1 MKVLKVDLFNSKKE
15 KVETS
20 IELSKFNIFI
30 CNNSMNLN
38 RIVLKSR
45 KAESLPIH
53 ALLGDGYNVAYHKEL
68 VYEIAK
74 KYYMDDLKD
83 KQVVIS
89 TNSQFV
95 LYAFN
100 NLIFNYIV
108 KDKMP
113 ADLRDEMT
121 CKDIMIDPKDI
132 RIYQVEDGIVTRI
145 QNKDGLIEH
154 NCFDNE
160 MSIIMNDFYK
170 MIDYYE

>member
-1 MKVLKVDLFNSKKE
+1 MKELKVDLFNSKKE
-15 KVETS
+15 RVATS

-30 CNNSMNLN
+30 GDDLINVN
-38 RIVLKSR
+38 RIMLKSR
-45 KAESLPIH
+45 KTGLLTTH
-53 ALLGDGYNVAYHKEL
+53 TLLGAEDEVAYHKEL
-68 VYEIAK
+68 AYKITK
-74 KYYMDDLKD
+74 IYYRDYLKD

-89 TNSQFV
+89 TNSQFI

-113 ADLRDEMT
+113 ADLRDGMT

-154 NCFDNE
+154 NCFDSE
-160 MSIIMNDFYK
+160 MNIIMNDFYK

>member
-1 MKVLKVDLFNSKKE
+1 MKELTVNLFNSKNE
-15 KVETS
+15 RVTTA

-30 CNNSMNLN
+30 GN
-38 RIVLKSR
+38 
-45 KAESLPIH
+45 
-53 ALLGDGYNVAYHKEL
+53 DGYNIKTIINKARKEDSVYGYEDFGSENCVSKHKNI
-68 VYEIAK
+68 VYEFI
-74 KYYMDDLKD
+74 KYYSNKN
-83 KQVVIS
+83 KIAVIH
-89 TNSQFV
+89 TDSQFV

-108 KDKMP
+108 KDKIP

-121 CKDIMIDPKDI
+121 CKDLMIDPNDI

-145 QNKDGLIEH
+145 QNKDGIIEH

-170 MIDYYE
+170 MIDYYV

>member
-1 MKVLKVDLFNSKKE
+1 MKELKVDLFNSKKE

-20 IELSKFNIFI
+20 IELSKLNIFI

-74 KYYMDDLKD
+74 KYYRDDLKD

-113 ADLRDEMT
+113 ADLRAEMT
-121 CKDIMIDPKDI
+121 CKDLMIDPNDI
-132 RIYQVEDGIVTRI
+132 RIYQVEDGIVNRI

>member
-1 MKVLKVDLFNSKKE
+1 MKELKVYLFNSEKE
-15 KVETS
+15 RVETS
-20 IELSKFNIFI
+20 IELSKFNIFVG
-30 CNNSMNLN
+30 NDFMNLN
-38 RIVLKSR
+38 RIMLKSR
-45 KAESLPIH
+45 KNELLPTH
-53 ALLGDGYNVAYHKEL
+53 TLLGSECEVAYHKDL
-68 VYEIAK
+68 AYKITK
-74 KYYMDDLKD
+74 RYYSDGLKY

-113 ADLRDEMT
+113 ADLRAEMT
-121 CKDIMIDPKDI
+121 CKDIMIDPNDI

>member
-1 MKVLKVDLFNSKKE
+1 MKELKVDLFNSKKE
-15 KVETS
+15 RVETS

-30 CNNSMNLN
+30 GDDLINVN
-38 RIVLKSR
+38 RIMLKSR
-45 KAESLPIH
+45 KTGLLTTH
-53 ALLGDGYNVAYHKEL
+53 TLLGAEDEVAYHKEL
-68 VYEIAK
+68 AYKITK
-74 KYYMDDLKD
+74 TYYSDDLKYI
-83 KQVVIS
+83 QAIIS

-113 ADLRDEMT
+113 ANLRGEMT
-121 CKDIMIDPKDI
+121 CKDIMIDPNDI
-132 RIYQVEDGIVTRI
+132 RIYQVENGVVTRI

-154 NCFDNE
+154 NCFDSE
-160 MSIIMNDFYK
+160 MNIIMNDFYK

>member
-1 MKVLKVDLFNSKKE
+1 MKELKVCLFNSKKGR
-15 KVETS
+15 VVTS
-20 IELSKFNIFI
+20 IELSKFNVFI
-30 CNNSMNLN
+30 GNDFDNIRKIIRNSKREESIYGYEDFGSASCISKHKN
-38 RIVLKSR
+38 IVYKFIEYYSN
-45 KAESLPIH
+45 KNKMAVIH
-53 ALLGDGYNVAYHKEL
+53 TD
-68 VYEIAK
+68 
-74 KYYMDDLKD
+74 
-83 KQVVIS
+83 
-89 TNSQFV
+89 SQFV

-113 ADLRDEMT
+113 ANLRDEMT
-121 CKDIMIDPKDI
+121 CKDLMIDPNDI

>member
-1 MKVLKVDLFNSKKE
+1 MKELKVNLFNSKKE
-15 KVETS
+15 KLETS

-30 CNNSMNLN
+30 GNDFMNLN
-38 RIVLKSR
+38 RIMLKSR
-45 KAESLPIH
+45 KSESLLTYT
-53 ALLGDGYNVAYHKEL
+53 LLGAGEEVAYHKEL
-68 VYEIAK
+68 AYKIAK
-74 KYYMDDLKD
+74 RYYSDDLKD

-95 LYAFN
+95 LYTFN

-121 CKDIMIDPKDI
+121 CKDIMIDPNDI
-132 RIYQVEDGIVTRI
+132 RIYQVEEGIVTRI

-160 MSIIMNDFYK
+160 MNIIMNDFYK